1 MFVRGG
7 TVLFPAC
14 LHRFSLS
21 FPQSK
26 DKPIRL
32 TGTCDYLEQPV
43 LAIFAGECANSRAPS
58 AYMRLKED
66 KFILFQTLP
75 NSTLLCKVCCTSSFS
90 YVQYRGQVFAH
101 LLPDCFLQGGACTN
115 FQVCFGV
122 GGWRMVQGRPI
133 KVVWIWKEVQKKTFK
148 DRSAQLWRGY
158 DPYWVPFLLY

>member
-7 TVLFPAC
+7 TVLFPDC
-14 LHRFSLS
+14 LHGFSLR

-26 DKPIRL
+26 DNPIRL

-43 LAIFAGECANSRAPS
+43 VAIFAGETPAPS

-66 KFILFQTLP
+66 EFILFQTIT
-75 NSTLLCKVCCTSSFS
+75 NSTSLYMLCILFFIRSVQRSSF
-90 YVQYRGQVFAH
+90 FPH
-101 LLPDCFLQGGACTN
+101 LLPDCFLQGGVCTN
-115 FQVCFGV
+115 FQVCFSV

-133 KVVWIWKEVQKKTFK
+133 KIVWIWKEVQKKTFK
-148 DRSAQLWRGY
+148 DRSAQLWREY

>member
-7 TVLFPAC
+7 TVLFPDC
-14 LHRFSLS
+14 LHGFSLS

-26 DKPIRL
+26 DNPIRL

-43 LAIFAGECANSRAPS
+43 LAIFAGETWAPS

-66 KFILFQTLP
+66 ELILFQTLT
-75 NSTLLCKVCCTSSFS
+75 NFTLLYILCCTSSFS
-90 YVQYRGQVFAH
+90 YVQCRGLIVFI
-101 LLPDCFLQGGACTN
+101 QGGVCMN
-115 FQVCFGV
+115 LQVCFSV

-133 KVVWIWKEVQKKTFK
+133 KVVWIWNEVQKKTFK
-148 DRSAQLWRGY
+148 DRSAPLWREY